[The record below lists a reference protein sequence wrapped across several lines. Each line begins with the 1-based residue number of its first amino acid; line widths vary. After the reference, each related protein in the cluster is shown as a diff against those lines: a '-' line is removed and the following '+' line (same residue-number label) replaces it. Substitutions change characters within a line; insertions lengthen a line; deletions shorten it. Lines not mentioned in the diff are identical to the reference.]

1 MDIVLPPS
9 DSKRNS
15 VARNGADNPAY
26 HMETDE
32 TASYEHLS
40 PKPEGEN
47 STVERFTTEP
57 VATAT
62 DEGPVPLAQLHVCV
76 LNNELSSDTWSDIS
90 STVDDGYDVGHVT
103 GDPDTSCAD
112 EYIVGPKSAVETRFD
127 AVPSKN
133 TDFNL
138 NRSGIFLP
146 GRTSDPFVTT
156 DGEDAPCSD
165 SESTHI
171 DLFVTT
177 DGEDAPCSDSESTHS
192 DPFLGFYQKVDLS
205 QNVSEDYNY
214 DTNQSGLEESKNAPR
229 PMTILLPTE
238 MAFLGRN
245 NESDSSIQQIT
256 VNSMMMSSI
265 VGRERGCDDDDDDD
279 DGGGGGTSSPSTS
292 GASIEAYVA
301 GVAFDETPDVICTT
315 QL

>member
-9 DSKRNS
+9 DSKRHS
-15 VARNGADNPAY
+15 VAGNGADNPAY

-40 PKPEGEN
+40 PKPEDYGEN

-76 LNNELSSDTWSDIS
+76 LNNELSSDTWSDTS
-90 STVDDGYDVGHVT
+90 STVDDGHDVGQGT
-103 GDPDTSCAD
+103 GDSNTSSAD
-112 EYIVGPKSAVETRFD
+112 DYILGPKSAVETRFD
-127 AVPSKN
+127 AVPSKK
-133 TDFNL
+133 TEFNL

-165 SESTHI
+165 SESTH
-171 DLFVTT
+171 
-177 DGEDAPCSDSESTHS
+177 S
-192 DPFLGFYQKVDLS
+192 DPFLDFYQKVDLS
-205 QNVSEDYNY
+205 QNVSEDHNY

-238 MAFLGRN
+238 IAFLGRN

-265 VGRERGCDDDDDDD
+265 VGRERGCDDDDD
-279 DGGGGGTSSPSTS
+279 GGGGGTSSPSTS
-292 GASIEAYVA
+292 GASIGRAHVYVS
-301 GVAFDETPDVICTT
+301 TISCKIQRT
-315 QL
+315 

>member
-1 MDIVLPPS
+1 MDIVLPPR
-9 DSKRNS
+9 DSKPHSDAENGTDNS
-15 VARNGADNPAY
+15 AY
-26 HMETDE
+26 HIDADETVPSEHFSTVREDHADE
-32 TASYEHLS
+32 TASNEHIAPTQTNPADVTS
-40 PKPEGEN
+40 
-47 STVERFTTEP
+47 VELTTAEP
-57 VATAT
+57 GATPS
-62 DEGPVPLAQLHVCV
+62 DEGPVPQSQLVCIM
-76 LNNELSSDTWSDIS
+76 NDGLSPDTS
-90 STVDDGYDVGHVT
+90 STVDDGHDVGQGT
-103 GDPDTSCAD
+103 GDSNTSSAD
-112 EYIVGPKSAVETRFD
+112 DYILGPKSAVETRFD
-127 AVPSKN
+127 AVPSKK

-146 GRTSDPFVTT
+146 GRTIDP
-156 DGEDAPCSD
+156 
-165 SESTHI
+165 
-171 DLFVTT
+171 FVTT

-192 DPFLGFYQKVDLS
+192 DPFLDFYQKVDLS
-205 QNVSEDYNY
+205 QNVSEDHNY

-238 MAFLGRN
+238 IAFLGRN

-279 DGGGGGTSSPSTS
+279 DDDGGGGGGGGTSSPSTS